1 MDVLIGVDI
10 GTHSTKAVA
19 LEVGGRRLGEASC
32 SHGIEIPQAG
42 YCEQD
47 AEQVWW
53 QGFVTVVKELLK
65 QGSFQPEEVR
75 SIGVSTLSPCVLAV
89 DEQGNPL
96 RKAILYGV
104 DVRAARQIARFN
116 QELGLETVLRR
127 YGQPMSSQTAGPK
140 ILWLKEND
148 PEVFEHAA
156 GFVPATSYMVHRLT
170 GRWTLDQYVAPS
182 YAPFFRIDTMEW
194 DREMIRRYLGRN
206 ILESELLWPGE
217 TAGTLTE
224 AAGAVLGLP
233 AGIPVM
239 TGSADALAEAVSG
252 AGIRPGYV
260 FIMYGSS
267 IIFIATTREKITSS
281 ETFWPSPGMVEGEW
295 ALAGGMSTTG
305 SLVDWAIETFF
316 PEGTGYPEF
325 FAAAKESP
333 PGARGLVVLPYF
345 SGERTPISDPKARGV
360 IFGLTLHHSRSDIAR
375 AVLEGVAYGIRHNI
389 EEYEKRLGP
398 VKLIG
403 AGGGVT
409 DPFWVQIISDVC
421 GKEHEIMAKTNAA
434 TGDALMAGMACG
446 ALTRTETEQLA
457 RQLGSGGMVYPN
469 PEHHVIYQKL
479 YEIYCSLYTDTKALA
494 HELEA
499 MG

>member
-19 LEVGGRRLGEASC
+19 LTADGKKLGEASC
-32 SHGIEIPQAG
+32 KHGVEIPQAG
-42 YCEQD
+42 YSEQD
-47 AEQVWW
+47 AQVVWW
-53 QGFVTVVKELLK
+53 QEFCSVIRDLLQQK
-65 QGSFQPEEVR
+65 KFAPEEVR
-75 SIGVSTLSPCVLAV
+75 SLGVSTLSPCVLAV

-104 DVRAARQIARFN
+104 DVRASDQIQRFN
-116 QELGLETVLRR
+116 RELGMKTVLER

-140 ILWLKEND
+140 ILWIKDNE
-148 PEVFEHAA
+148 PEVFQRAYS
-156 GFVPATSYMVHRLT
+156 FVPATTYMVHQLT
-170 GRWTLDQYVAPS
+170 GRWTLDRYVAPS
-182 YAPFFRIDTMEW
+182 YAPFFRIDTMQW
-194 DREMIRRYLGRN
+194 DDEMMLRYLGRVT
-206 ILESELLWPGE
+206 EHMDLLWPNEKAGE
-217 TAGTLTE
+217 LLPGVAQL
-224 AAGAVLGLP
+224 LGLP

-239 TGSADALAEAVSG
+239 AGSADALAEAVSG

-267 IIFIATTREKITSS
+267 IIFIATTTEEITSS

-305 SLVDWAIETFF
+305 SLVDWAIATFF
-316 PEGTGYPEF
+316 PAGTDYPAF
-325 FAAAKESP
+325 FRLAKQAPAGSN
-333 PGARGLVVLPYF
+333 GLVILPYF
-345 SGERTPISDPKARGV
+345 SGERTPVSDPKARGM
-360 IFGLTLHHSRSDIAR
+360 IFGLTLHHTLADIAR

-421 GKEHEIMAKTNAA
+421 GKEHEIMAQTNAA

-446 ALTRTETEQLA
+446 LLNREQTETLA
-457 RQLGSGGMVYPN
+457 RTLGRAGSVSPR
-469 PEHHVIYQKL
+469 PENTRL
-479 YEIYCSLYTDTKALA
+479 YEKYYQIYRALYQRTQDLA
-494 HELEA
+494 HEL
-499 MG
+499 GDI